1 MASPNRQL
9 IIEALRDRLK
19 VIEVAN
25 GFTTDAGRAL
35 FVGETPELGDTDP
48 DAAIAMVIREDQ
60 ITYQGVNLMVMLS
73 ISIQALVKVELDQP
87 YLLIEAMLGDIKRAV
102 ELEDRT
108 LGGLVKRQIQRS
120 ITRTMEREPGSTTA
134 GVSIL
139 YVCPY
144 TEVFGDP

>member
-1 MASPNRQL
+1 MTTPNRQL

-35 FVGETPELGDTDP
+35 FLGETPELGEGDP
-48 DAAIAMVIREDQ
+48 DAAIAMVIREDDVR
-60 ITYQGVNLMVMLS
+60 YQGMNLMIGLPV
-73 ISIQALVKVELDQP
+73 SIQALVKVSLDQP
-87 YLLIEAMLGDIKRAV
+87 YLLIEALLGDIKRAV

-108 LGGLVKRQIQRS
+108 LGGLVKRQIQRGV
-120 ITRTMEREPGSTTA
+120 TRTMEREPGSTTA